1 MDAYELI
8 RSAILEGEY
17 NPGQRLT
24 EEGLAAT
31 LGMSRTPI
39 REAILRLTAEGLVV
53 LQGRRASVREFP
65 VEDVRQI
72 YDLRALLEGYAASAA
87 ATHRSDEDLERLHA
101 ANRWFARAVEAGDK
115 SRDQIRE
122 IVDANHAFHHGVLL
136 ATHNSHLD
144 FLISRVVV
152 LPLVFRS
159 FYWYD
164 PREMEAS
171 LGYHLTITSAI
182 EQQDADRAR
191 SAMAEHIYKGRDHV
205 LLHAPALH
213 GSESDADDEG
223 GVDA

>member
-8 RSAILEGEY
+8 RSAILEGDY

-24 EEGLAAT
+24 EEALAAT

-39 REAILRLTAEGLVV
+39 REAIRRLTAEGLVV
-53 LQGRRASVREFP
+53 LQGRRAAVREFP

-72 YDLRALLEGYAASAA
+72 YDLRALLEGYAASTAA
-87 ATHRSDEDLERLHA
+87 MHRMNEDIERLHQ
-101 ANRWFARAVEAGDK
+101 ANRWFAQAVESGGKD
-115 SRDQIRE
+115 RDQIRE

-136 ATHNSHLD
+136 ATRNSHLD

-164 PREMEAS
+164 ENETQAS
-171 LGYHLTITSAI
+171 LLYHLTITAAI

-213 GSESDADDEG
+213 GSESDVDDEG
-223 GVDA
+223 GVEA

>member
-17 NPGQRLT
+17 NPEQRLT
-24 EEGLAAT
+24 EEALAAT

-39 REAILRLTAEGLVV
+39 REAIRRLTAEGLVV

-101 ANRWFARAVEAGDK
+101 ANRRFARAVEAGVK

-122 IVDANHAFHHGVLL
+122 IVDANHAFHYGVVL
-136 ATHNSHLD
+136 ATHNAHLD

-164 PREMEAS
+164 PREMEVS
-171 LGYHLTITSAI
+171 LGYHQTITSAI

-205 LLHAPALH
+205 LLHAPTLH
-213 GSESDADDEG
+213 GSESNEDDEG
-223 GVDA
+223 GVEA